1 MAGDG
6 DQIDV
11 RIQQQIH
18 GKVLLAVAGR
28 YAPCG
33 LLGMGAIAQ
42 GFEHCAV
49 AANLGH
55 LCIQAGFACL
65 LEIDKLIDEHVLH
78 QRPVYAIEGV
88 HAFLPAFDVL
98 GLCVPKIGRQNKHAV
113 IEQLVVT
120 QGFVVFVIF
129 GGQPQRA
136 CLDAHIDVFRNQ
148 HHLALRVLLFKRG
161 HHAQNLVVG
170 LALGQRIRRQSVVL
184 HTGLK
189 EQVAR
194 GLAVAGRVQRDAF
207 CQFFFGS
214 RSHQCIEHAAG
225 LAHVARHFVAAFFVA
240 VHFLQHDQG
249 QIDIVLFKPE
259 QAGGVV
265 HQHIGVEHEQF
276 AGCGRYLDGGLAF
289 FG

>member
-65 LEIDKLIDEHVLH
+65 LEIDKLVDEHVLH

-189 EQVAR
+189 EQVAC
-194 GLAVAGRVQRDAF
+194 GLAVAG
-207 CQFFFGS
+207 
-214 RSHQCIEHAAG
+214 
-225 LAHVARHFVAAFFVA
+225 
-240 VHFLQHDQG
+240 
-249 QIDIVLFKPE
+249 
-259 QAGGVV
+259 GV
-265 HQHIGVEHEQF
+265 
-276 AGCGRYLDGGLAF
+276 
-289 FG
+289 